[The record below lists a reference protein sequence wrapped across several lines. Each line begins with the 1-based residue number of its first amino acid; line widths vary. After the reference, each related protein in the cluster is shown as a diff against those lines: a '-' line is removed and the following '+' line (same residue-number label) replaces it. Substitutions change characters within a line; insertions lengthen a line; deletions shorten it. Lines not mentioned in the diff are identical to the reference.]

1 MMETVRFED
10 GLIIEQWGVSDF
22 GLVVDRLRKA
32 ARAKATE
39 GAR

>member
-22 GLVVDRLRKA
+22 GLVIDRLRKA
-32 ARAKATE
+32 ARGE
-39 GAR
+39 SNGGS